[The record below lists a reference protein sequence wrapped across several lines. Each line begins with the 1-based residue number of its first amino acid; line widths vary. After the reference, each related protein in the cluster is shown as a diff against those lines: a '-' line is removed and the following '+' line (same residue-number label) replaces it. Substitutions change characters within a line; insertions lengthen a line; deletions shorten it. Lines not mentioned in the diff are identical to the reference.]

1 MIVYILRVRLIL
13 FVPGGKGWKGWSS
26 VCCYHTGE
34 KMKRADKALA
44 RVFRTGNHCLREG
57 VTNIFTLTKANGKY
71 FKVRLKI

>member
-1 MIVYILRVRLIL
+1 MYQEGRAGRDGRQCAVIILV
-13 FVPGGKGWKGWSS
+13 GKK
-26 VCCYHTGE
+26 
-34 KMKRADKALA
+34 KRADKALA